1 MVWKITHDS
10 CSTAPVADL
19 AHENRRGD
27 ETKEIVRFVLPSISD
42 DHSGWTAWVQL
53 RGSRFSS
60 LSSLERQKEKLL
72 KLVEMVNALK
82 EKNKEN
88 ERRVE
93 MQQHEL
99 LEQET
104 ILRELYTALQMKNDP
119 SLLPSVH
126 LLQRKDIPKEFWLF
140 RKHQRN
146 LMRITEPYINQVIEA
161 SVEADIV
168 PSTLL
173 KKVLKPAPALTSAA
187 QYFTKPS
194 K

>member
-1 MVWKITHDS
+1 MDGMG
-10 CSTAPVADL
+10 STKGVTIFFTVFMYVSTL
-19 AHENRRGD
+19 FCVYER
-27 ETKEIVRFVLPSISD
+27 K
-42 DHSGWTAWVQL
+42 
-53 RGSRFSS
+53 
-60 LSSLERQKEKLL
+60 LSEAEAAVERQKEKLL